1 MRSGRPPLVGL
12 LDTLTREVPDGS
24 WLLSLSINGREVV
37 LDGLSPSAATIALA
51 LERNP
56 GFTGIVF
63 RSPITREPASG
74 LEHFQLG
81 ATLAEVKP

>member
-1 MRSGRPPLVGL
+1 L
-12 LDTLTREVPDGS
+12 LDTLTRDVPDGS

-51 LERNP
+51 LEHSPN
-56 GFTGIVF
+56 FTNIVF
-63 RSPITREPASG
+63 RSPVTREPGNG

-81 ATLAEVKP
+81 ATLAETKP